1 MTVERRYREAV
12 TSQSPGLPQP
22 WERLPKYRQ
31 PQRGCDAIEIC
42 GLDCEH
48 GRWSQPRWG
57 WWLKHPSTQ
66 GCRKTRQPWALRR
79 NRFAV
84 IRNAEG

>member
-31 PQRGCDAIEIC
+31 PQPGCDAVEIC
-42 GLDCEH
+42 GLDCEY
-48 GRWSQPRWG
+48 GRWSQPRLG
-57 WWLKHPSTQ
+57 L
-66 GCRKTRQPWALRR
+66 
-79 NRFAV
+79 V
-84 IRNAEG
+84 AETSVYPGLPQSSATLGFET